1 MVNPLRLE
9 QMPFFDAGA
18 TGLVDIAAEFG
29 VPKVSFWTLAG
40 GSMQGAHVVTDETKK
55 SVRER
60 LDHTGVVAESIE
72 FFALTSP
79 PDLDRWRRAFDVGA
93 YLGATTAVAVNVNLA
108 DEAQAA
114 ESLGQLAQVADNFGI
129 VVALEPICMGM
140 TRTLEEG
147 ERLVRLSGS
156 ETARLNVDIIH
167 MVRTGSTPAAVRAL
181 DPSLIRVAQLC
192 DGPARAP
199 SEGLRYESA
208 YQRMIPGEGDF
219 PVVEFLAA
227 LPDNVSVGME
237 VPLRNL
243 REQGVSPR
251 DRAKRIIDGTRR
263 AQELASK
270 P

>member
-1 MVNPLRLE
+1 
-9 QMPFFDAGA
+9 MPFFDAGA
-18 TGLVDIAAEFG
+18 IGLVDIAAEFG
-29 VPKVSFWTLAG
+29 IPKVSFWTLAE

-60 LDHTGVVAESIE
+60 LDYTGVVAESIE
-72 FFALTSP
+72 FFALKSS
-79 PDLDRWRRAFDVGA
+79 PDLQRWRRAFDIGA
-93 YLGATTAVAVNVNLA
+93 SLGATTAVAVNVNVT
-108 DEAQAA
+108 DETQAA
-114 ESLGQLAQVADNFGI
+114 DSLAQLAQVADSFGI
-129 VVALEPICMGM
+129 VVALEPICMGV
-140 TRTLEEG
+140 TRTLAEG
-147 ERLVRLSGS
+147 ERLIRLSGS

-167 MVRTGSTPAAVRAL
+167 MVRTGGTPAAIRAI
-181 DPSLIRVAQLC
+181 DPSLIHVAQIC
-192 DGPARAP
+192 DGPAEVP

-219 PVVEFLAA
+219 PVVDFLAA

-251 DRAKRIIDGTRR
+251 DRAKMIIDGTRR